1 MGAVWLI
8 LYACSVPS
16 GDFVIL
22 LVRHI
27 QANLKS
33 EIALHNGMDCFLTLQ
48 CGRPFYVAK
57 LATIYV

>member
-1 MGAVWLI
+1 MHGGCLVNNV
-8 LYACSVPS
+8 ACS

-33 EIALHNGMDCFLTLQ
+33 EIALHNDMDCF
-48 CGRPFYVAK
+48 
-57 LATIYV
+57 